1 MLLLRISS
9 LRGIKLKLTIYSII
23 MFLNSY
29 LTGVLTPVL
38 SLALIDKG
46 ASLSNLSIILGL
58 YALSVILLEL
68 PSGIMADVFGRKKTF
83 ILSLAAFT
91 VSFLLFLISKGL
103 ISLCIVMMLYGLGR
117 ALGSGSFDA
126 LFIDYY
132 IDNFG
137 KDKLHNITTRLSVL
151 EALGLSTG
159 ALSGGAL
166 PEISIKLLP
175 AIGTYD
181 LNIIVRIVLTI
192 AVIIISVLFISE
204 KKQQDVKEHI
214 SIKKHVK
221 NSWDFVFKNIT
232 ILCIFLSVFSTGFF
246 LSALETYW
254 QPHFITLL
262 PDESSTRLLG
272 LMAFLYLG
280 AAMLGSIISN
290 KTIKKYKFNLRKM
303 YLIMRGS
310 IALLLILTAL
320 QTNVP
325 VFIAFYASI
334 YLMFGMASIPEGVI
348 LNSETPNEIRAS
360 VLSVNSFTMQI
371 GGLSGSLLYS
381 ILIRF
386 ISIPSIWII
395 AASIILITIAII
407 AKKFIQAEGIKSK
420 QNI

>member
-1 MLLLRISS
+1 
-9 LRGIKLKLTIYSII
+9 LKLHIYSLI

-29 LTGVLTPVL
+29 LTGLLTPVL

-83 ILSLAAFT
+83 VLSLVLFT
-91 VSFLLFLISKGL
+91 LSFSLLLISKVF
-103 ISLCIVMMLYGLGR
+103 IVLCIVMILYGFGR

-151 EALGLSTG
+151 DALGLSAG
-159 ALSGGAL
+159 ALSGGFF
-166 PEISIKLLP
+166 PDISNNLLP
-175 AIGTYD
+175 SIGTYD

-204 KKQQDVKEHI
+204 KNHHDKKEHK
-214 SIKKHVK
+214 SIKQHVK
-221 NSWDFVFKNIT
+221 NSSDFVRKNTT
-232 ILCIFLSVFSTGFF
+232 ILFIFISVFSTGIF

-262 PDESSTRLLG
+262 PDEGSSGLLG

-280 AAMLGSIISN
+280 AALVGSILSN
-290 KTIKKYKFNLRKM
+290 KIMSKYKFNIRKM
-303 YLIMRGS
+303 YLIMRS
-310 IALLLILTAL
+310 LLALFLILTAL
-320 QTNVP
+320 QTNIP
-325 VFIAFYASI
+325 LFIAYYASI
-334 YLMFGMASIPEGVI
+334 YLMFGMANIPEDVI
-348 LNSETPNEIRAS
+348 LNSETPNQIRAS
-360 VLSVNSFTMQI
+360 VLSVKSFTIQI
-371 GGLSGSLLYS
+371 GGLSGSLMYS

-386 ISIPSIWII
+386 ISIPAIWVI
-395 AASIILITIAII
+395 AASIILLTIALI
-407 AKKFIQAEGIKSK
+407 AKKFIAAEKARNKI
-420 QNI
+420 

>member
-1 MLLLRISS
+1 M
-9 LRGIKLKLTIYSII
+9 KLHIYSLI

-29 LTGVLTPVL
+29 LTGLLTPVL

-83 ILSLAAFT
+83 VLSLAAFT

-132 IDNFG
+132 IDNYG

-151 EALGLSTG
+151 EASGLSAG
-159 ALSGGAL
+159 ALSGGFF
-166 PEISIKLLP
+166 PEISMKFLP
-175 AIGTYD
+175 LTGTYD
-181 LNIIVRIVLTI
+181 FNIIIRIILTI
-192 AVIIISVLFISE
+192 TVLVLSVVYISE
-204 KKQQDVKEHI
+204 KVHPDGKEHI
-214 SIKKHVK
+214 SIRQHVK
-221 NSWDFVFKNIT
+221 NSSKFVFKNVT

-254 QPHFITLL
+254 QPHFITFF
-262 PDESSTRLLG
+262 PDEGFTGLLG

-280 AAMLGSIISN
+280 AAMAGSILSN

-303 YLIMRGS
+303 YLVMRGLLS
-310 IALLLILTAL
+310 LLLIITAL
-320 QTNVP
+320 QTNIP
-325 VFIAFYASI
+325 MFIAFYSSI
-334 YLMFGMASIPEGVI
+334 YFMFGMANIPEDVI
-348 LNSETPNEIRAS
+348 LNLETPNEIRAS
-360 VLSVNSFTMQI
+360 VLSVKSFTMQI

-386 ISIPSIWII
+386 MSIPSIWII
-395 AASIILITIAII
+395 AAFIVLLTIAIMARKLI
-407 AKKFIQAEGIKSK
+407 RAEKITAL
-420 QNI
+420 

>member
-1 MLLLRISS
+1 M
-9 LRGIKLKLTIYSII
+9 KLHIYSLI

-29 LTGVLTPVL
+29 LTGLLTPVL

-83 ILSLAAFT
+83 VLSLAAFT

-132 IDNFG
+132 IDNYG

-151 EALGLSTG
+151 EASGLSAG
-159 ALSGGAL
+159 ALSGGFF
-166 PEISIKLLP
+166 PEISMKFLP
-175 AIGTYD
+175 SIGTYD
-181 LNIIVRIVLTI
+181 LNILVRIILTFVVI
-192 AVIIISVLFISE
+192 LLAVFSISE
-204 KKQQDVKEHI
+204 NVHKDNKELI
-214 SIKKHVK
+214 SIKQHIK
-221 NSWDFVFKNIT
+221 NSSSFIFKNAT
-232 ILCIFLSVFSTGFF
+232 INCIFLSVFSTGFF

-262 PDESSTRLLG
+262 TDDSSTRLLG

-280 AAMLGSIISN
+280 AAMLGSILSN
-290 KTIKKYKFNLRKM
+290 KTIRKYKFNLRKM
-303 YLIMRGS
+303 YLLMRGA
-310 IALLLILTAL
+310 IAILLILTAL

-325 VFIAFYASI
+325 MFIAFYSSI
-334 YLMFGMASIPEGVI
+334 YLVFGVANIPEGVI
-348 LNSETPNEIRAS
+348 LNHETPNEIRAS
-360 VLSVNSFTMQI
+360 VLSVKSLTMQI

-386 ISIPSIWII
+386 MSIPAIWII
-395 AASIILITIAII
+395 AALLVLLTISLMARKLIR
-407 AKKFIQAEGIKSK
+407 AEEAAS
-420 QNI
+420 